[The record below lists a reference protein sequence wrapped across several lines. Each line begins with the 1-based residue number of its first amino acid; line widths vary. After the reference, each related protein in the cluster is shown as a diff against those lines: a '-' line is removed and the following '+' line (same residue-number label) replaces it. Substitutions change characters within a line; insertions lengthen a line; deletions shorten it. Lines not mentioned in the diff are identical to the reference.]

1 MQFVLEKSVEYNF
14 NFADPR
20 PVRSEDEQRPASTAS
35 PVPASAGPGG
45 ATARARDVDSGY
57 IIDTNSGLISLFPV
71 PGLGPRGEDSHL
83 LGR

>member
-20 PVRSEDEQRPASTAS
+20 PARSEDEQKPASAAS

-45 ATARARDVDSGY
+45 ATARDVDTGY

>member
-14 NFADPR
+14 HFADPR
-20 PVRSEDEQRPASTAS
+20 PAPSEDEQKPASAAS

-45 ATARARDVDSGY
+45 ARARDVDTGY

>member
-14 NFADPR
+14 PFADPR
-20 PVRSEDEQRPASTAS
+20 PARSEDEQKPASAAS

-45 ATARARDVDSGY
+45 ATARDVDTGY
-57 IIDTNSGLISLFPV
+57 IIDTSSGLISLFPV

>member
-1 MQFVLEKSVEYNF
+1 MNTILILQTRGQRGVRMSRGQPPQPLQSQPLQAQVVLQLELEMWIL
-14 NFADPR
+14 DI
-20 PVRSEDEQRPASTAS
+20 
-35 PVPASAGPGG
+35 
-45 ATARARDVDSGY
+45 Y

>member
-1 MQFVLEKSVEYNF
+1 MSRGQPPQPLQSQPLQAQVVLELQPEMWIL
-14 NFADPR
+14 DI
-20 PVRSEDEQRPASTAS
+20 
-35 PVPASAGPGG
+35 
-45 ATARARDVDSGY
+45 Y

>member
-1 MQFVLEKSVEYNF
+1 MSRSQPPQPLQSQPLQAQVVLQLELEMWIL
-14 NFADPR
+14 DI
-20 PVRSEDEQRPASTAS
+20 
-35 PVPASAGPGG
+35 
-45 ATARARDVDSGY
+45 Y

>member
-1 MQFVLEKSVEYNF
+1 MSRGQPPQPLQSQPLQAQVVLQLELEMWIL
-14 NFADPR
+14 DI
-20 PVRSEDEQRPASTAS
+20 
-35 PVPASAGPGG
+35 
-45 ATARARDVDSGY
+45 Y

>member
-14 NFADPR
+14 HFADPR
-20 PVRSEDEQRPASTAS
+20 PAPSEDEQKPASAAS

-45 ATARARDVDSGY
+45 ARARDVDTGY
-57 IIDTNSGLISLFPV
+57 IIDTSSGLISLFPV

>member
-14 NFADPR
+14 HFADPR
-20 PVRSEDEQRPASTAS
+20 PAPSEDEQKPASAAS

-45 ATARARDVDSGY
+45 ATARDVDTGY
-57 IIDTNSGLISLFPV
+57 IIDASSGLISLFPV